1 MGTRH
6 LIAVQ
11 LGGEYKVA
19 QYGQWDGYPSCT
31 GVDVLDFLRGVDIS
45 AFEDKASKCKFA
57 TEDQLAQLN
66 EIDWKNY
73 YPQFSRDVGS
83 DVLKLIMKEPDGI
96 LLVNSIDFAK
106 DSLFCEWA
114 YVIDLDTGLLEVFKG
129 FNTQPVAED
138 ARFNGAPDGE
148 YCPVRLKCVFDIKN
162 LPPKDDFLAALK
174 KEDEEVA

>member
-11 LGGEYKVA
+11 LDGEYKVA
-19 QYGQWDGYPSCT
+19 QYGQWNGYPSCT
-31 GVDVLDFLRGVDIS
+31 GVDVLEFLRGVDIA
-45 AFEDKASKCKFA
+45 AFKGKVSKCKFA
-57 TEDQLAQLN
+57 TYDQLAEL
-66 EIDWKNY
+66 EKTDWKND
-73 YPQFSRDVGS
+73 YPQLSRDTGS
-83 DVLKLIMKEPDGI
+83 DVLKLIMEEPDGI
-96 LLVNSIDFAK
+96 LLANNIGFAK

-148 YCPVRLKCVFDIKN
+148 YYPVRLECVFDIKN

-174 KEDEEVA
+174 EEDEEVA